1 MDFDTLKAKDRSY
14 IVNTYARFDVGLQK
28 GSGATCIDAAG
39 KSYVDFGSGIGVNS
53 LGYCDKGWVAAVT
66 DQLKQLQH
74 CSNLYYSE
82 PDVRL
87 AEKLCILTGYHQVFF
102 GNSGAEANECAIKTA
117 RKRSFDKYGAGRH
130 KIISLVNSFHGRTIT
145 TLSATGQDV
154 FHQYFYP
161 FTEGF
166 DYAAANDFSDL
177 QSKADDTV
185 CAIMMEL
192 IQGEG
197 GVMPLEQDFV
207 DVVKLLCEQR
217 DITLIVD
224 EVQTGIGRTGHLL
237 ACEHY
242 GLKPDLVTLAKG
254 LGGGLPIGAVLMTE
268 EYASVLGA
276 GMHGTTFGGNPVVC
290 AGGIE
295 VLNRVADK
303 HFLDEVTQ
311 KGKYIRQKLSE
322 VSEVVGVDGIGLML
336 GIRLKSKKAADVA
349 KACVANGLLILTA
362 KEKLRMLP
370 PLTITRQEMDTGLRI
385 LTDILSRETL

>member
-1 MDFDTLKAKDRSY
+1 
-14 IVNTYARFDVGLQK
+14 
-28 GSGATCIDAAG
+28 
-39 KSYVDFGSGIGVNS
+39 
-53 LGYCDKGWVAAVT
+53 
-66 DQLKQLQH
+66 
-74 CSNLYYSE
+74 
-82 PDVRL
+82 
-87 AEKLCILTGYHQVFF
+87 
-102 GNSGAEANECAIKTA
+102 
-117 RKRSFDKYGAGRH
+117 
-130 KIISLVNSFHGRTIT
+130 
-145 TLSATGQDV
+145 
-154 FHQYFYP
+154 
-161 FTEGF
+161 
-166 DYAAANDFSDL
+166 
-177 QSKADDTV
+177 
-185 CAIMMEL
+185 MMEL

-322 VSEVVGVDGIGLML
+322 VSEVAGVDGIGLML